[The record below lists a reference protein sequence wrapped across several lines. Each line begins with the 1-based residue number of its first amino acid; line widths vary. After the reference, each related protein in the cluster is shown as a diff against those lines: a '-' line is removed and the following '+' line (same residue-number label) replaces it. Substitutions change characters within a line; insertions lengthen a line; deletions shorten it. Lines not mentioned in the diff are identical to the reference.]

1 MRAALALARRGLGNV
16 WPNPAVGCVLVM
28 PESGRVVGR
37 GWTQSGGR
45 PHAETEALRRA
56 GHSAKGATAYV
67 SLEPCN
73 HHGKTA
79 PCSEALINAG
89 VARVVIAMEDPDPR
103 MRGAGQARLRE
114 AGVAVTNG
122 VCGDAAASL
131 NAGFAMRQQS
141 GRPLVCLK
149 IASTLDGRIALASG
163 ESQWITGPEA
173 RAHGHLL
180 RAQFDGIMVG
190 IGTALADDPR
200 LTCRLAGL
208 EGRSPV
214 AIVFDG
220 TLRLPAE
227 GALAQSAR
235 DRPVWVVTSQGSD
248 GKRRTSLQALGV
260 EVIEVPVG
268 EDGRLALDPAL
279 AALGERGLTRL
290 LVEGGATVAAG
301 LLRANLVDRMA
312 WYRSDGVIGGDGLA
326 AVSALGLDSLEAM
339 ARFEREEARML
350 GADLLETL
358 AKRH

>member
-1 MRAALALARRGLGNV
+1 MRATLALARRGLGNV

-37 GWTQSGGR
+37 GWTQPGGR
-45 PHAETEALRRA
+45 PHAEIEALRRA
-56 GHSAKGATAYV
+56 GSLAKGATAYV

-73 HHGKTA
+73 HHGKTP
-79 PCSEALINAG
+79 PCTEALIDAG

-103 MRGAGQARLRE
+103 VRGAGQARLEE
-114 AGVAVTNG
+114 AGLAVTGG
-122 VCGDAAASL
+122 VCGDEAAAL
-131 NAGFAMRQQS
+131 NAGFAMRQLS

-163 ESQWITGPEA
+163 ESRWITGAEA

-180 RAQFDGIMVG
+180 RAQYDGIMVG

-200 LTCRLAGL
+200 LTCRLPGL

-214 AIVFDG
+214 AIVLDSA
-220 TLRLPAE
+220 LRLPAE
-227 GALAQSAR
+227 SALARSAR
-235 DRPVWVVTSQGSD
+235 DRPVWVVTGQGSD
-248 GKRRTSLQALGV
+248 GERRASLQALGV

-268 EDGRLALDPAL
+268 GFGLLALHPAL

-290 LVEGGATVAAG
+290 LVEGGATLAAG
-301 LLRANLVDRMA
+301 LMRADLIDRIA
-312 WYRSDGVIGGDGLA
+312 WYRSNGVIGGDGLA
-326 AVSALGLDSLEAM
+326 GVSALGLESLDAM
-339 ARFEREEARML
+339 ARFDRKGIRVL